1 MNFDPD
7 RRKALSLAGGAA
19 LAAAMPGMAAAQSLP
34 TGTIRMLV
42 GYPAGGGTDVMA
54 RIMAEKLKERIG
66 ANVIV
71 ENRAGASG
79 TLAVEAL
86 KNAPTDGSVI
96 MYAPS
101 AATVAQTVT
110 KKSLPYDLVKDIATI
125 GLTGTVSTVFVVSP
139 TIGVKNL
146 PEYIEWLKK
155 NPKKASFGST
165 AMGSST
171 GAQFV
176 TSTGVF
182 LAPTNSLVQIGVYNP
197 SSNVFTQFATG
208 DLTPITIGV
217 IPPLL
222 GRWSGSFSDLSI
234 VANSFNGQPIWVRI
248 AVDLGAGTT
257 GLAYFGS
264 TSVFPTNG
272 FGVGDNLNVFASG
285 LTSIDADASTPG
297 SAAFVAPGGGFANGR
312 ITIGVVPEPAAGLL
326 FVLGAI
332 GLLRRRR

>member
-1 MNFDPD
+1 MSFDPD
-7 RRKALSLAGGAA
+7 RRKALTLAGGAA
-19 LAAAMPGMAAAQSLP
+19 LAAAMPGTAAAQSLP

-86 KNAPTDGSVI
+86 KNAPADGSVI

-125 GLTGTVSTVFVVSP
+125 GLTGTVATVFVVSP

-146 PEYIEWLKK
+146 PEYVEWLKK
-155 NPKKASFGST
+155 NPKRASFGST

-171 GAQFV
+171 HFFGVEIGQAIGIPLEPVAYKGAAPLIADLSAGHAPAGCGGLTDFLTHHRGEKLRIIAISSPKRSASAPDLPTISELGYPKLASDGFYGFYAPGKMSPALVNAWNKELRSMVESPEIKQKLSGLGLEV
-176 TSTGVF
+176 QTSTPQEFHDRQLRDIV
-182 LAPTNSLVQIGVYNP
+182 S
-197 SSNVFTQFATG
+197 FT
-208 DLTPITIGV
+208 
-217 IPPLL
+217 
-222 GRWSGSFSDLSI
+222 
-234 VANSFNGQPIWVRI
+234 
-248 AVDLGAGTT
+248 
-257 GLAYFGS
+257 
-264 TSVFPTNG
+264 
-272 FGVGDNLNVFASG
+272 ASMK
-285 LTSIDADASTPG
+285 
-297 SAAFVAPGGGFANGR
+297 
-312 ITIGVVPEPAAGLL
+312 AAG
-326 FVLGAI
+326 FQPE
-332 GLLRRRR
+332 